1 MLDLIRFV
9 NFFGPFLSVF
19 KDFFPVLLLSCQL
32 ELQMN
37 MHGLAFIHLFFKGD
51 GTNVKEKETVKNI
64 IQYIGGKEN
73 VKKAWHCM
81 TRLRFDLYDDSLIEH
96 DKVKQLNGVI
106 GEQLQSDQYQIIMG
120 TNVQKYYAALME
132 ELELDEMQE
141 KDQADHKKKG
151 IFSRLLDVVSGVFG
165 PIVPAIAGAGMVKGI
180 IAGLIALEV
189 LSTDTDT
196 VKILDLIA
204 SSVFYFLPFFIAASA
219 AKIFKTNQYLAI
231 AIAAGFMYPTLNEA
245 AKLGKITQ
253 FHFIGL
259 PVPVINYAGNVIPVI
274 LSIWALSL
282 IQRNV
287 DKYMPNVLRTVF
299 TPTLTLL
306 LALPFA
312 LIVTGPLGSY
322 VGQGLAFLVDSL
334 FDTSTILAG
343 VVMGGLRPIEIV
355 FGVHHAM
362 TPIALQNF
370 ADKGYDMLMPMMF
383 MTNMA
388 IAGATFAMLFK
399 TNSKAEKSII
409 ISATISALL
418 GITEPA
424 LFGVLI
430 KNRKAFIGCTIG
442 SAVAATFFATM
453 GVRIYGYIL
462 SSIVSLVAYVG
473 PYFPYALIGIAIA
486 IGTAFLVTYFM
497 VKKSDETVNTVNN
510 AA

>member
-1 MLDLIRFV
+1 M
-9 NFFGPFLSVF
+9 
-19 KDFFPVLLLSCQL
+19 
-32 ELQMN
+32 
-37 MHGLAFIHLFFKGD
+37 
-51 GTNVKEKETVKNI
+51 KERDTVRNI
-64 IQYIGGKEN
+64 IEHVGGKEN
-73 VKKAWHCM
+73 IKKAWHCM
-81 TRLRFDLYDDSLIEH
+81 TRLRFDLYDDSLIQHE
-96 DKVKQLNGVI
+96 KVKQLTGVI

-120 TNVQKYYAALME
+120 TNVQKYYSLLVE
-132 ELELDEMQE
+132 ELGIDEIDESEQE
-141 KDQADHKKKG
+141 SNKKKG
-151 IFSRLLDVVSGVFG
+151 LFSRLLDVVSGVFG

-180 IAGLIALEV
+180 IAGLIALNV
-189 LSTDTDT
+189 LSADTET

-231 AIAAGFMYPTLNEA
+231 AIAAGFMYPTLNDA
-245 AKLGKITQ
+245 AKLGEVSQ

-259 PVPVINYAGNVIPVI
+259 PIPVINYAGNVIPVI
-274 LSIWALSL
+274 LSIWALSFIHRL
-282 IQRNV
+282 V
-287 DKYMPNVLRTVF
+287 DKYMPSVLKTVF

-306 LALPFA
+306 IGLPFA
-312 LIVTGPLGSY
+312 LIVSGPLGSY
-322 VGQGLAFLVDSL
+322 VGKGLAFIVQSL
-334 FDTSTILAG
+334 FDISPVLAG

-388 IAGATFAMLFK
+388 IAGATFAMFFK
-399 TNSKAEKSII
+399 AKSKAEKSII
-409 ISATISALL
+409 LSATISALL

-430 KNRKAFIGCTIG
+430 KNRKSFIGCSIG
-442 SAVAATFFATM
+442 SAIAATFFAIM

-473 PYFPYALIGIAIA
+473 PYFTYALIGIAIA
-486 IGTAFLVTYFM
+486 IGTSFVITYFA
-497 VKKSDETVNTVNN
+497 VKNN
-510 AA
+510 KENPHSNFTLKEIG